1 MSNFPCPKPYPVF
14 TLQWPDGE
22 LPGSEDELDSSV
34 FRNPWFIEAH
44 AFLQVTMRVTSIDPP
59 SRNHPE
65 RRPTIHFEGNT
76 LGGGTNEARV
86 RGTVHDE
93 GGEVIRW
100 SVGSIV
106 GGEMRWHT
114 EGVQIG
120 GVQSAAGWVG
130 CWTSPAHEAYDPAG
144 PNWTYKLR

>member
-1 MSNFPCPKPYPVF
+1 
-14 TLQWPDGE
+14 
-22 LPGSEDELDSSV
+22 
-34 FRNPWFIEAH
+34 
-44 AFLQVTMRVTSIDPP
+44 MRVTSIDPP
-59 SRNHPE
+59 SGRHPE
-65 RRPTIHFEGNT
+65 RKPTIHFEGNT
-76 LGGGTNEARV
+76 LGGGSNEARV

-93 GGEVIRW
+93 GDEVVRW
-100 SVGSIV
+100 SVSSIV

-130 CWTSPAHEAYDPAG
+130 CWTSPAHETYDPAG